1 METKLNLKGK
11 FEEMNIDD
19 SKINI
24 FISSADFT
32 LQNVAMK
39 IGLPVIG
46 VDGKIIK
53 RIKNYILKCASCSEF
68 IYDTRRLFCEK
79 CGNNIT
85 MKIGFSIDNEGNMKI
100 YDKEPEAR
108 LRGKIVKNIF
118 LFFFTYFSLIC
129 LSLPQIKR
137 RMCIFFQRIK
147 SPKDIMKFVLIRI
160 WIRF

>member
-1 METKLNLKGK
+1 MEKELNLKGK
-11 FEEMNIDD
+11 VKEMKLDD

-39 IGLPVIG
+39 IGLPVLG

-53 RIKNYILKCASCSEF
+53 RIKNYILKCASCSAF
-68 IYDTRRLFCEK
+68 IFETSRMFCEK

-108 LRGKIVKNIF
+108 LRGKIVN
-118 LFFFTYFSLIC
+118 
-129 LSLPQIKR
+129 
-137 RMCIFFQRIK
+137 
-147 SPKDIMKFVLIRI
+147 
-160 WIRF
+160 